1 MGKYHA
7 RVMIARLLKNLADT
21 YTKMQ
26 TAPSSNPL
34 HVVEMGSQFGMGGIT
49 RHILGLSDWL
59 EARNH
64 RITLAG
70 TADIWA
76 GPDRGAGFLDL
87 PTRYVAGD
95 GGGIV
100 NRLRHTA
107 SAAWRLRRWLAENP
121 VDLIHC
127 HESAPALV
135 ASLACTGRR
144 IPVAV
149 TYHGSEPERIAAF
162 GRIAAKC
169 DLVITPSHRSAEDLA
184 TIGNVPKDKLKV
196 IGLGVSPPPEDNA
209 EDIAELRA
217 KLLGDGERVIL
228 TLARL
233 QPQKGIDILI
243 DCVTRM
249 KQTHP
254 GYRFVVA
261 GDGPDEAKLYTLA
274 QEKGV
279 GKHLQF
285 IGRTDKPIRH
295 LRAADLFLLTSR
307 WEALPFTIAE
317 AFQAGTPAVATA
329 CSGVV
334 ELIDDSVG
342 AVVPIGDIDAICTA
356 VADALSD
363 EGHRKILAKNALK
376 RSREDRFNPDWVH
389 RQFEKTYYDLVGRS
403 RG

>member
-1 MGKYHA
+1 MG
-7 RVMIARLLKNLADT
+7 T
-21 YTKMQ
+21 
-26 TAPSSNPL
+26 
-34 HVVEMGSQFGMGGIT
+34 QFGMGGIT

-59 EARNH
+59 QARNH

-76 GPDRGAGFLDL
+76 GPDQQSDFLDL
-87 PTRYVAGD
+87 PTRFVAGD
-95 GGGIV
+95 GGSIA

-107 SAAWRLRRWLAENP
+107 SAVWQFRRWLADNP

-135 ASLACTGRR
+135 ANLARTGRR
-144 IPVAV
+144 IPVAI
-149 TYHGSEPERIAAF
+149 TYHGSEPERITAF

-184 TIGNVPKDKLKV
+184 AIGNVPRDKLKV
-196 IGLGVSPPPEDNA
+196 IGLGVTPPPEDSA
-209 EDIAELRA
+209 EDIANLRSE
-217 KLLGDGERVIL
+217 LLGDGDRLIV

-233 QPQKGIDILI
+233 LPQKGIDILI
-243 DCVTRM
+243 DCVARM
-249 KQTHP
+249 KETHP

-261 GDGPDEAKLYTLA
+261 GDGPDEAQLHALA
-274 QEKGV
+274 RDKGL
-279 GKHLQF
+279 GEHLHF
-285 IGRTDKPIRH
+285 IGRTDKPIRL

-342 AVVPIGDIDAICTA
+342 AVVPIGDIDAICAA
-356 VADALSD
+356 VADVLSD
-363 EGHRKILAKNALK
+363 EGRRQTLADNALK
-376 RSREDRFNPDWVH
+376 RSREDRFDPDWVH
-389 RQFEKTYYDLVGRS
+389 RQFEKTYYDLAS
-403 RG
+403 RQR

>member
-1 MGKYHA
+1 MHT
-7 RVMIARLLKNLADT
+7 NSP
-21 YTKMQ
+21 Q
-26 TAPSSNPL
+26 HSL
-34 HVVEMGSQFGMGGIT
+34 HVIEMGTQFGMGGIT

-59 EARNH
+59 QARNH

-76 GPDRGAGFLDL
+76 GPDRQSGFLDL

-95 GGGIV
+95 GGSIV

-107 SAAWRLRRWLAENP
+107 SAAWRLRRWLADNP
-121 VDLIHC
+121 ADLIHC

-135 ASLACTGRR
+135 ANLARTGRH

-184 TIGNVPKDKLKV
+184 TIGNVPRDKLKV
-196 IGLGVSPPPEDNA
+196 IGLGVSPPPDDSA
-209 EDIAELRA
+209 EEIAALRAEL
-217 KLLGDGERVIL
+217 LGNGDRLIV

-233 QPQKGIDILI
+233 LPQKGIDILI
-243 DCVTRM
+243 DCVARM
-249 KQTHP
+249 KETHP
-254 GYRFVVA
+254 NYRFVVA
-261 GDGPDEAKLYTLA
+261 GDGPDEAQLHALA
-274 QEKGV
+274 RDKGL
-279 GKHLQF
+279 GEHLQF

-342 AVVPIGDIDAICTA
+342 AVVPIGDVDAICAA
-356 VADALSD
+356 VADVLSD
-363 EGHRKILAKNALK
+363 EDRRRTLAENALK
-376 RSREDRFNPDWVH
+376 RSREDRFDPDWVH
-389 RQFEKTYYDLVGRS
+389 RQFEKTYYDLAGRQ
-403 RG
+403 R

>member
-1 MGKYHA
+1 
-7 RVMIARLLKNLADT
+7 
-21 YTKMQ
+21 MQ
-26 TAPSSNPL
+26 TDPPSDPL
-34 HVVEMGSQFGMGGIT
+34 HIVEMGTQFGMGGIT

-59 EARNH
+59 QARDH
-64 RITLAG
+64 RVTLAG
-70 TADIWA
+70 TADIWG
-76 GPDRGAGFLDL
+76 GPGQQSDFLDL
-87 PTRYVAGD
+87 PTRFVAGD
-95 GGGIV
+95 GGSMA

-107 SAAWRLRRWLAENP
+107 SAAWRLRRWLADNP
-121 VDLIHC
+121 ADLIHC

-135 ASLACTGRR
+135 ANLARTGQR

-169 DLVITPSHRSAEDLA
+169 DLVITPSHHSAEDLA
-184 TIGNVPKDKLKV
+184 NIGNVPRDKLKV
-196 IGLGVSPPPEDNA
+196 IGLGVSPPPDDSVE
-209 EDIAELRA
+209 EIAALRTEL
-217 KLLGDGERVIL
+217 LVNGDRLIV

-233 QPQKGIDILI
+233 LPQKGIDILI
-243 DCVTRM
+243 DCVARM
-249 KQTHP
+249 KETHP

-261 GDGPDEAKLYTLA
+261 GDGPDEVQLHARA
-274 QEKGV
+274 RDKGL

-285 IGRTDKPIRH
+285 IGRTDKPIRL

-342 AVVPIGDIDAICTA
+342 AVAPIGDIDAICAA
-356 VADALSD
+356 VADVLSD
-363 EGHRKILAKNALK
+363 EDRRQILAENALK
-376 RSREDRFNPDWVH
+376 RSQEDRFDPDWVH
-389 RQFEKTYYDLVGRS
+389 RQFEKTYCELIKTTGGVVPTS
-403 RG
+403 FLANK

>member
-1 MGKYHA
+1 
-7 RVMIARLLKNLADT
+7 
-21 YTKMQ
+21 MQ
-26 TAPSSNPL
+26 TAPPSDPL
-34 HVVEMGSQFGMGGIT
+34 HIVEMGTQFGMGGIT
-49 RHILGLSDWL
+49 RHVLGLSDWL
-59 EARNH
+59 QARNH
-64 RITLAG
+64 RVTLAG

-95 GGGIV
+95 GGSMV
-100 NRLRHTA
+100 SRLRHTA
-107 SAAWRLRRWLAENP
+107 SAAWRLRRWLANNP

-135 ASLACTGRR
+135 ANLARSGRR

-184 TIGNVPKDKLKV
+184 SIGNVPQDRLKV
-196 IGLGVSPPPEDNA
+196 IGLGVSPPPEDSA
-209 EDIAELRA
+209 EDIANLRA

-261 GDGPDEAKLYTLA
+261 GDGPDEAKLHALA
-274 QEKGV
+274 REKGV

-317 AFQAGTPAVATA
+317 AFQAGIPAVATA

-356 VADALSD
+356 VANVLSD
-363 EGHRKILAKNALK
+363 ETRRKTLADNALT
-376 RSREDRFNPDWVH
+376 RSREDRFDPDWVH
-389 RQFEKTYYDLVGRS
+389 RQFEKIYYDLTG
-403 RG
+403 

>member
-1 MGKYHA
+1 MPACYDRPIVEKFGSD
-7 RVMIARLLKNLADT
+7 LNQ
-21 YTKMQ
+21 MQ
-26 TAPSSNPL
+26 TTPSSNPL

-76 GPDRGAGFLDL
+76 GPNRGDGFLNL
-87 PTRYVAGD
+87 PTRYVAGE
-95 GGGIV
+95 GGSMV

-107 SAAWRLRRWLAENP
+107 SAAWRLRRWLADNP
-121 VDLIHC
+121 ADLIHC

-135 ASLACTGRR
+135 ANLARTGRR

-184 TIGNVPKDKLKV
+184 IIGNVPKDKLKV
-196 IGLGVSPPPEDNA
+196 IGLGVSPPPEDSA
-209 EDIAELRA
+209 EEVAKLRA
-217 KLLGDGERVIL
+217 KLLGDGERLIL

-243 DCVTRM
+243 DCVIRM

-261 GDGPDEAKLYTLA
+261 GDGPDEAKLHALA

-279 GKHLQF
+279 GKHLKF

-356 VADALSD
+356 VADVLS
-363 EGHRKILAKNALK
+363 EERRLKTLADNALK
-376 RSREDRFNPDWVH
+376 RSHENRFDPDWVH
-389 RQFEKTYYDLVGRS
+389 RQFEKAYYDLAR
-403 RG
+403 R